1 MRQRS
6 ILLAAGLLVMAT
18 AIPAFAQSRPLATE
32 DPEVVGPG
40 QILFEAGFDYGQ
52 DIFYPASGLR
62 GNLSRIGTF
71 GLDIGVSSIAEIQI
85 KGGLRD
91 HLAITSR
98 SSAPLSDMLTV
109 PEEATSTS
117 DFPDG
122 MIGAKVRF
130 STEGARRPSM
140 AIKFATKLPNAGN
153 ESGLGLDTMDFH
165 FNLAVA
171 KTVNSTRVV
180 GNVGFGI
187 LSDPVRGDSQNDVLN
202 YGLSVAQATRTGV
215 ELVAELNGRLNT
227 RSNTPPVGTE
237 SRSMMRV
244 GARFTHA
251 SVRFDAAFLAGI
263 TERDP
268 TWGFTTGLTWVF
280 KAFTVQ

>member
-1 MRQRS
+1 
-6 ILLAAGLLVMAT
+6 MASV
-18 AIPAFAQSRPLATE
+18 PAFAQSRPLATE

-40 QILFEAGFDYGQ
+40 QILFEAGIDYGQ
-52 DIFYPASGLR
+52 DMFYPASGLR
-62 GNLSRIGTF
+62 GNLWRIGTF

-98 SSAPLSDMLTV
+98 GLAPLSGMVTV
-109 PEEATSTS
+109 PEDETTTA

-122 MIGAKVRF
+122 MIGAKIRF
-130 STEGARRPSM
+130 STETATRPSM

-202 YGLSVAQATRTGV
+202 YGLSVAQATRSGV
-215 ELVAELNGRLNT
+215 ELVAEVNGRLNT
-227 RSNTPPVGTE
+227 RSGTPPVGTE

-268 TWGFTTGLTWVF
+268 TWGFTTGMTWVF